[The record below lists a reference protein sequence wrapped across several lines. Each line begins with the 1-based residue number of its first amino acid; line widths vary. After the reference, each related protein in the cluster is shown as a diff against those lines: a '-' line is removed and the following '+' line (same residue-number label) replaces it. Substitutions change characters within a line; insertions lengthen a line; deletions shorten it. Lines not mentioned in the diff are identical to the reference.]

1 MRLEQ
6 MQRNREI
13 YEMHKAG
20 SSFVDIGKVYGL
32 TGSRIKQICDRIDFR
47 KWYWSPFE
55 RRISEIAEE
64 IGFEHDARARS
75 ALLLN
80 DIRTVEEFAAIDVD
94 GLKRVGAKTREFLKQ
109 AQAHMREAK
118 Q

>member
-13 YEMHKAG
+13 YTMHEAG

-32 TGSRIKQICDRIDFR
+32 TGSRIKQICDSIDFR
-47 KWYWSPFE
+47 IWHRSPFE
-55 RRISEIAEE
+55 RLISEIAEE
-64 IGFEHDARARS
+64 IGFEHDARALN
-75 ALLLN
+75 ALVLN
-80 DIRTVEEFAAIDVD
+80 DVRTVEEFVAIDVD

-109 AQAHMREAK
+109 AQAYMREAK